1 MIYRGLSIFMRPLL
15 ETYIEAGIRF
25 ENSLLRQYGF
35 ADDDRKY
42 MDYDN
47 LRQKDADVTFW
58 THRLLEDTSRGYR
71 AKVAKLEVSHL
82 EDLASLLDIIAPA
95 IRILLT
101 PHFLDLI
108 IKADDEMC
116 GSFKLELAHGLCK
129 DADVLDSFD
138 TDRDEYS
145 DLYRILDSR
154 KNTTWLPGKK
164 HGTLKAGL
172 MESRSFFE
180 QVYPWRD
187 RRLLLFPRLDHD
199 KSVMSVPLPSQSSG
213 ADEPRPEADVLKL
226 TSPHI
231 SLDSL
236 SASAG

>member
-116 GSFKLELAHGLCK
+116 GSFELELAHGLCK

-187 RRLLLFPRLDHD
+187 KRLLLFPRLDHD
-199 KSVMSVPLPSQSSG
+199 ESVMSDPLPSQSSG
-213 ADEPRPEADVLKL
+213 TDEARLAAGTPKL

-236 SASAG
+236 SASAD